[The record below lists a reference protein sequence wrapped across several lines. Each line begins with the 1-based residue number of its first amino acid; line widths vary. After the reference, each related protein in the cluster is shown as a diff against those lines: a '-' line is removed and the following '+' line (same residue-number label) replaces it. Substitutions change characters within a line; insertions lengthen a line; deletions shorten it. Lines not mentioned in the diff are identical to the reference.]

1 MKNIITMSIL
11 CAACS
16 TASAIEIANTESI
29 YKLSRSATNLM
40 TFDTVDG
47 VNYTRSFSSGP
58 GISIDISTK
67 SYSEIANIL
76 NNFDQGNTGAPP
88 GLFENYPNLPTE
100 VFALSE
106 VERLLN
112 GQELTDENYKNLID
126 GLLAEVRFTG
136 VSIPLEYNLEEN
148 LSLEGSDENNIVFHS
163 KFDEAYYICETSTFD
178 IFSAPSNQVTS
189 CSILSYDIDSAEG
202 YFSNAVSYRSETLVT
217 IKDESLYAY
226 YNGLEYSLPVTGL
239 TKKGYE
245 LASTS
250 KPTIVPL
257 ENNDSNIYQLNN
269 DGSVSIY
276 SVAGMSPDDFH
287 TFQMNDKYI
296 VQFSNIEDSESFSSG
311 YCEYELVENEV
322 RCLSGSFSN
331 LPFQPNAMTSDIKE
345 FMGYTPFAKLGIQDE
360 ILAFYVGW
368 TGTIGSQTTTPV
380 LFELGSS
387 EKKYLSTIRLDAIRE
402 FANNELVNEYLDFLT
417 ELITALD
424 LYYDGQFLDSEMTG
438 DLKNAVFNDYTAQL
452 IVDKYLSDELDYSA
466 KISSFEN
473 LLNSARYDSTYISEN
488 SIKTPLAKY
497 SLQRD
502 VKISGVITLPG
513 DFKPAAGINI
523 TIVDNEGNITNTQ
536 SDANGE
542 FTIINPTSDNY
553 EITFSY
559 PNHVFECANVD
570 LSTGTFGDFEML
582 AGDLNNDG
590 KINSADLW
598 RFYFRTFYSS
608 TDFDLN
614 NDGAVNNADRDMIRA
629 NQGAVQCDL

>member
-11 CAACS
+11 FAAYS
-16 TASAIEIANTESI
+16 TASAVEVTNTESI
-29 YKLSRSATNLM
+29 YELSGSTTNLM
-40 TFDTVDG
+40 SFDAVDG
-47 VNYTRSFSSGP
+47 VIYTRSSSSESGT
-58 GISIDISTK
+58 SIDISTK

-76 NNFDQGNTGAPP
+76 NNYDQENIGIPLGI
-88 GLFENYPNLPTE
+88 FENYPNLPTE
-100 VFALSE
+100 EFALSE

-112 GQELTDENYKNLID
+112 NQELTDENYKTLID

-136 VSIPLEYNLEEN
+136 ASIPLEYNPEEN
-148 LSLEGSDENNIVFHS
+148 LSLEGSDENNIIFYS
-163 KFDEAYYICETSTFD
+163 TFDEVYYTCETSTFD

-226 YNGLEYSLPVTGL
+226 YNGLEYLLPVTGL
-239 TKKGYE
+239 TTKGYE
-245 LASTS
+245 LANTS

-276 SVAGMSPDDFH
+276 SVAGISPDDSH

-296 VQFSNIEDSESFSSG
+296 IQFSNIEDSESFSSG

-345 FMGYTPFAKLGIQDE
+345 FMGYTPFAKLGMQDE
-360 ILAFYVGW
+360 ILAFYVGYK
-368 TGTIGSQTTTPV
+368 GEYISQTATPI
-380 LFELGSS
+380 LFSLSS
-387 EKKYLSTIRLDAIRE
+387 NEKIYLSKNRLNTIREL
-402 FANNELVNEYLDFLT
+402 ANNELITEYKELFT
-417 ELITALD
+417 EILTALEVFSGD
-424 LYYDGQFLDSEMTG
+424 HFDIEMS
-438 DLKNAVFNDYTAQL
+438 DEQRDAVIDDYTAQL
-452 IVDKYLSDELDYSA
+452 VVDKYTSDELEQSA
-466 KISSFEN
+466 TPSSFEN
-473 LLNSARYDSTYISEN
+473 LLNAARYDSTYISEN

-513 DFKPAAGINI
+513 DFIPEAGINI
-523 TIVDNEGNITNTQ
+523 TFVDNEGNLTTTQ
-536 SDANGE
+536 SGANGK

-582 AGDLNNDG
+582 AGDFNDDGIINTPDWLMFRDRVDHPTVDFDINNDG
-590 KINSADLW
+590 I
-598 RFYFRTFYSS
+598 
-608 TDFDLN
+608 
-614 NDGAVNNADRDMIRA
+614 VNYLDKDMLLDNRLKS
-629 NQGAVQCDL
+629 QCDL

>member
-16 TASAIEIANTESI
+16 TASAIEITNTESI
-29 YKLSRSATNLM
+29 YELSGSTTNLM
-40 TFDTVDG
+40 SFDTVDG
-47 VNYTRSFSSGP
+47 VNYTRSSSSES

-76 NNFDQGNTGAPP
+76 NNYDQGNIGVPL
-88 GLFENYPNLPTE
+88 GIFENYPNLPTE
-100 VFALSE
+100 EFALSE

-112 GQELTDENYKNLID
+112 DQELTDENYKTLID

-136 VSIPLEYNLEEN
+136 TSIPLEYNPEEN
-148 LSLEGSDENNIVFHS
+148 LSLEGSDENNIIFYS
-163 KFDEAYYICETSTFD
+163 TLDEVYYTCEISTFD

-226 YNGLEYSLPVTGL
+226 YNGLEYLLPVTGL

-257 ENNDSNIYQLNN
+257 ENNDSNIYQLND

-276 SVAGMSPDDFH
+276 SVAGMFPEDFH

-311 YCEYELVENEV
+311 YCEYELVDNEV

-360 ILAFYVGW
+360 ILAFYVGSK
-368 TGTIGSQTTTPV
+368 GEYISQTATPI
-380 LFELGSS
+380 LFSLSS
-387 EKKYLSTIRLDAIRE
+387 NEKIYLSKNRLNTIREL
-402 FANNELVNEYLDFLT
+402 ANNELITEYK
-417 ELITALD
+417 ELITEILTALED
-424 LYYDGQFLDSEMTG
+424 FSGDHFDIEMSG
-438 DLKNAVFNDYTAQL
+438 VQRDAVIDDYVAQL
-452 IVDKYLSDELDYSA
+452 VVDKYTSDKLEQSA
-466 KISSFEN
+466 SPSSFEN
-473 LLNSARYDSTYISEN
+473 LLNSARYDSTYISKI

-497 SLQRD
+497 SIVRD
-502 VKISGVITLPG
+502 IEVSGLVTLPG
-513 DFKPAAGINI
+513 DFKPEAGINV
-523 TIVDNEGNITNTQ
+523 TLADNEGNIITAL
-536 SDANGE
+536 SDANGL
-542 FTIINPTSDNY
+542 FTITNPTSDNY

-559 PNHVFECANVD
+559 PQHVFECANID
-570 LSTGTFGDFEML
+570 ITSGSFGEFEML
-582 AGDLNNDG
+582 AGDFNDDGIMNFPDWLMFRDRVDHPTVDFDINNDG
-590 KINSADLW
+590 I
-598 RFYFRTFYSS
+598 
-608 TDFDLN
+608 
-614 NDGAVNNADRDMIRA
+614 VNFLDKSMLSENRLKS
-629 NQGAVQCDL
+629 QCEL